1 MSSPRPD
8 RRPFAGARTG
18 FPIPSFPAR
27 ARAGRIPGL
36 LALVLLVLLPTWGSA
51 QDRPL
56 VSNEVTVSSQG
67 AGITL
72 EFEGGERFSADL
84 RGGMLLLNGSE
95 AGRYTPGDAL
105 DRAWR
110 AILAEAIAADNGRAG
125 TLLASWDPPGG
136 LAGDAA
142 ASAEALRSG
151 LRGALARPAAST
163 LPAGAA
169 PGTSTLQDPATNRSL
184 LDILVQ
190 RPDRAVGLTQLL
202 QSRDAADLDVRVG
215 SDVRVETDDVVEG
228 SLLVLEGNVEVEGRV
243 TGDLLVLGGDLRL
256 GEEARIDGDVRILDG
271 RLLGQRDAVRGTLTE
286 LASEAPSAASLRSEL
301 ESMRDEIRAEVERG
315 LRDGVRETSGARQSR
330 ETRSSGGFFR
340 NLVSGVGGLLQTAV
354 TFALLLGIGMG
365 ILYFFPRH
373 FEVVARTASHVPG
386 RSLAVGWA
394 GLLLSPFAW
403 IFGIIFLTATI
414 IGIPVMLLWLPLFW
428 VALAAAVLF
437 GFLVVSRNL
446 GAWWVH
452 RRDAYHPQG
461 LDTEQPAARLGV
473 GLVLLLASFAG
484 ASILEIGGPIF
495 TIFQVFLVVV
505 GSLAAVNVAAMGLGA
520 VLLSRA
526 GRDRRWTGGADDLGY
541 GDDPFEPGPPFGPEP
556 PFTPEPP
563 SDSEEEAPHARA

>member
-1 MSSPRPD
+1 MLSPRPD
-8 RRPFAGARTG
+8 RRPFAGAGTL
-18 FPIPSFPAR
+18 
-27 ARAGRIPGL
+27 AGWMPGL
-36 LALVLLVLLPTWGSA
+36 LALVLLVLLPSWGSA

-56 VSNEVTVSSQG
+56 VSNEVTVSNQG

-72 EFEGGERFSADL
+72 EFESGTRFSADL
-84 RGGMLLLNGSE
+84 RGGTLLLNGAE

-110 AILAEAIAADNGRAG
+110 ALLAEAIAADNGRAG
-125 TLLASWDPPGG
+125 TLLAGWDPPGG
-136 LAGDAA
+136 LSGDAA

-151 LRGALARPAAST
+151 LRGALALPAGSD

-169 PGTSTLQDPATNRSL
+169 PGSSLQDPSRDRSL
-184 LDILVQ
+184 LDILIQ

-202 QSRDAADLDVRVG
+202 QSRDAASVDVRVG
-215 SDVRVETDDVVEG
+215 TDVRVEANEVLEG
-228 SLLVLEGNVEVEGRV
+228 TLLVLEGNVEVDGRV

-256 GEEARIDGDVRILDG
+256 GEEARIDGDLRILDG
-271 RLLGQRDAVRGTLTE
+271 RILGRREAVRGTLSE
-286 LASEAPSAASLRSEL
+286 MGSEAPSAASLRSEL
-301 ESMRDEIRAEVERG
+301 ESMRDEIRTEVERG
-315 LRDGVRETSGARQSR
+315 LRDGMRETSGSRPSR
-330 ETRSSGGFFR
+330 EARSSGGFFR

-373 FEVVARTASHVPG
+373 FEVVARTATHVPG

-403 IFGIIFLTATI
+403 IFGIIFLTATL

-428 VALAAAVLF
+428 VALAVAILF

-452 RRDAYHPQG
+452 RRDAFHPQG

-473 GLVLLLASFAG
+473 GLVLLLAAFAG
-484 ASILEIGGPIF
+484 ASLLEIGGPLF
-495 TIFQVFLVVV
+495 TVFQVLLVVM
-505 GSLAAVNVAAMGLGA
+505 GSVAAVNVAAMGLGA

-541 GDDPFEPGPPFGPEP
+541 GDDPFEPESPFAPGPPFA
-556 PFTPEPP
+556 PEPP
-563 SDSEEEAPHARA
+563 SATGEEAPRAGA

>member
-1 MSSPRPD
+1 M
-8 RRPFAGARTG
+8 
-18 FPIPSFPAR
+18 
-27 ARAGRIPGL
+27 PGL
-36 LALVLLVLLPTWGSA
+36 VALALLVLLPSWGSA

-56 VSNEVTVSSQG
+56 VSNEVTVSNQG

-72 EFEGGERFSADL
+72 EFESGTRFSADL
-84 RGGMLLLNGSE
+84 RGGTLLLNGAE

-110 AILAEAIAADNGRAG
+110 ALLAEAIAADNGRAG
-125 TLLASWDPPGG
+125 TLLAGWDPPGG
-136 LAGDAA
+136 LSGDAA

-151 LRGALARPAAST
+151 LRGALALPADSD

-169 PGTSTLQDPATNRSL
+169 PGSSLQDSSQDRSI

-202 QSRDAADLDVRVG
+202 QSRDAASVDVRVG
-215 SDVRVETDDVVEG
+215 TDVRVEADEVLEG
-228 SLLVLEGNVEVEGRV
+228 TLLVLEGNVEVDGRV

-256 GEEARIDGDVRILDG
+256 GEEARIDGDLRILDG
-271 RLLGQRDAVRGTLTE
+271 RILGRREAVRGTLSE
-286 LASEAPSAASLRSEL
+286 LGSEAPSAASLRSEL

-315 LRDGVRETSGARQSR
+315 LRDGMRETGSRPSR
-330 ETRSSGGFFR
+330 EARSSGGFFR

-373 FEVVARTASHVPG
+373 FEVVARTATHVPG

-428 VALAAAVLF
+428 VALAVAILF

-452 RRDAYHPQG
+452 RRDDFHPQG

-473 GLVLLLASFAG
+473 GLVLLLAAFAG
-484 ASILEIGGPIF
+484 ASLLEIGGPLF
-495 TIFQVFLVVV
+495 TVFQVLLVVM
-505 GSLAAVNVAAMGLGA
+505 GSVAAVNVAAMGLGA

-541 GDDPFEPGPPFGPEP
+541 GDDPFEPESPFAPGPPFA
-556 PFTPEPP
+556 PEPP
-563 SDSEEEAPHARA
+563 SATGEEAPRAGA

>member
-1 MSSPRPD
+1 MLSPRPD
-8 RRPFAGARTG
+8 RRPFADAGARTL
-18 FPIPSFPAR
+18 
-27 ARAGRIPGL
+27 AGWMPGL
-36 LALVLLVLLPTWGSA
+36 VALALLVLLPSWGSA

-56 VSNEVTVSSQG
+56 VSNEVTVSNQG

-72 EFEGGERFSADL
+72 EFESGTRFSADL
-84 RGGMLLLNGSE
+84 RGGTLLLNGAE

-110 AILAEAIAADNGRAG
+110 ALLAEAIAADNGRAG
-125 TLLASWDPPGG
+125 TLLAGWDPPGG
-136 LAGDAA
+136 LSGDAA
-142 ASAEALRSG
+142 ASAEALRSS
-151 LRGALARPAAST
+151 LRGALALPSGSD

-169 PGTSTLQDPATNRSL
+169 PGSSLQDSSQDRSI

-202 QSRDAADLDVRVG
+202 QSRDAASVDVRVG
-215 SDVRVETDDVVEG
+215 TDVRVEADEVLEG
-228 SLLVLEGNVEVEGRV
+228 TLLVLEGNVEVDGRV

-256 GEEARIDGDVRILDG
+256 GEEARIDGDLRILDG
-271 RLLGQRDAVRGTLTE
+271 RILGRREAVRGTLSE
-286 LASEAPSAASLRSEL
+286 LGSEAPSAASLRSEL

-315 LRDGVRETSGARQSR
+315 LRDGMRETGSRPSR
-330 ETRSSGGFFR
+330 EARSSGGFFR

-373 FEVVARTASHVPG
+373 FEVVARTATHVPG

-428 VALAAAVLF
+428 VALAVAILF

-452 RRDAYHPQG
+452 RRDDFHPQG

-473 GLVLLLASFAG
+473 GLVLLLAAFAG
-484 ASILEIGGPIF
+484 SSLLEIGGPLF
-495 TIFQVFLVVV
+495 TVFQVLLVVM
-505 GSLAAVNVAAMGLGA
+505 GSVAAVNVAAMGLGA

-541 GDDPFEPGPPFGPEP
+541 GDDPFEPESPFAPGPPFA
-556 PFTPEPP
+556 PEPP
-563 SDSEEEAPHARA
+563 SATGEEAPRAGA

>member
-1 MSSPRPD
+1 MFSSHPD

-18 FPIPSFPAR
+18 FPAPSFPASSL
-27 ARAGRIPGL
+27 AGWIPGL
-36 LALVLLVLLPTWGSA
+36 LATVLLVLLPSWGSA

-56 VSNEVTVSSQG
+56 VSNEVTVSSRG

-84 RGGMLLLNGSE
+84 RGGILLLNGSE

-110 AILAEAIAADNGRAG
+110 AILADAIAADNGRAG
-125 TLLASWDPPGG
+125 TLLAGWDPPGG

-151 LRGALARPAAST
+151 LRGALARPAASD
-163 LPAGAA
+163 LPADAA
-169 PGTSTLQDPATNRSL
+169 AGSSTLQDSSANRSL
-184 LDILVQ
+184 LDVLVQ

-202 QSRDAADLDVRVG
+202 ESRDAADLDVRVG
-215 SDVRVETDDVVEG
+215 TDVRVQIDDVVEG
-228 SLLVLEGNVEVEGRV
+228 NLLVLEGNVEVDGRV

-271 RLLGQRDAVRGTLTE
+271 RLLGQRDAIRGTLAE
-286 LASEAPSAASLRSEL
+286 LGSEGTSAASLRSEL

-315 LRDGVRETSGARQSR
+315 MRETSSGRQSR

-373 FEVVARTASHVPG
+373 FEVVARTATHVPG

-428 VALAAAVLF
+428 VALAVAVLF

-473 GLVLLLASFAG
+473 GLVLLLATFAG
-484 ASILEIGGPIF
+484 ASLLEIGGPLF
-495 TIFQVFLVVV
+495 SIFQVFLVVV

-526 GRDRRWTGGADDLGY
+526 GRDRRWTGGTDDLGY
-541 GDDPFEPGPPFGPEP
+541 GGDPFEPGPPFDPEP
-556 PFTPEPP
+556 PFTPGPRSAP
-563 SDSEEEAPHARA
+563 EEEESPHANA

>member
-1 MSSPRPD
+1 M
-8 RRPFAGARTG
+8 
-18 FPIPSFPAR
+18 
-27 ARAGRIPGL
+27 PGL
-36 LALVLLVLLPTWGSA
+36 VALALLVLLPSWGSA

-56 VSNEVTVSSQG
+56 VSNEVTVSNQG

-72 EFEGGERFSADL
+72 EFESGTRFSADL
-84 RGGMLLLNGSE
+84 RGGTLLLNGAE

-110 AILAEAIAADNGRAG
+110 ALLAEAIAADNGRAG
-125 TLLASWDPPGG
+125 TLLARWDPPGG
-136 LAGDAA
+136 LSGDAA
-142 ASAEALRSG
+142 ASAETLRSS
-151 LRGALARPAAST
+151 LRGALALPSGSD

-169 PGTSTLQDPATNRSL
+169 PGSSLQDSSQDRSI

-202 QSRDAADLDVRVG
+202 QSRDAASVDVRVG
-215 SDVRVETDDVVEG
+215 TDVRVEADEVLEG
-228 SLLVLEGNVEVEGRV
+228 TLLVLEGNVEVDGRV

-256 GEEARIDGDVRILDG
+256 GEEARIDGDLRILDG
-271 RLLGQRDAVRGTLTE
+271 RILGRREAVRGTLSE
-286 LASEAPSAASLRSEL
+286 LGSEAPSAASLRSEL

-315 LRDGVRETSGARQSR
+315 LRDGMRETGSRPSR
-330 ETRSSGGFFR
+330 EARSSGGFFR

-373 FEVVARTASHVPG
+373 FEVVARTATHVPG

-428 VALAAAVLF
+428 VALAVAILF

-452 RRDAYHPQG
+452 RRDAFHPQG

-473 GLVLLLASFAG
+473 GLVLLLAAFAG
-484 ASILEIGGPIF
+484 ASLLEIGGPLF
-495 TIFQVFLVVV
+495 TVFQVLLVVM
-505 GSLAAVNVAAMGLGA
+505 GSVAAVNVAAMGLGA

-541 GDDPFEPGPPFGPEP
+541 GDDPFEPESPFAPGPPFA
-556 PFTPEPP
+556 PEPP
-563 SDSEEEAPHARA
+563 SATGEEAPRAGA